1 MTIMAFGQSPNWDW
15 AKRAGSISNDNGW
28 CISQD
33 SSGNIYVVGTFA
45 SDSILFGTT
54 YLVNNNIAA
63 TVDDIFITKYDIN
76 GNILWAKKAGGN
88 LDDYPFSA
96 TVDASGNIYI
106 TGFFRSS
113 ISFDAITIFSAGF
126 RDLFVVKYDT
136 NGNALWAKRAGG
148 SDDDEGEAIAVD
160 ATGQVYVTGF
170 FQSPTITFGS
180 TTLTNT
186 TSSYYVDLF
195 IAKYD
200 SSGNPLWAR
209 KAGGTKHDYGTAI
222 STDTFNNVILAGHF
236 LSPTISFGTS
246 TLTNSTLQNIYIAQY
261 NSAGTLIWLNNE
273 GNGYITDITTN
284 NSGEIFATGELVS
297 IPLIFGADTLTTQGN
312 ADMFVAKFDTGGNS
326 LWGRSG
332 GGTAFDY
339 GKALAVD
346 ALSNVYVTG
355 MYQSQYMSFPYDTLT
370 NSDTTTNSE
379 VYIVGYDNLGN
390 VLWSKGIYGN
400 SNHMETANSIS
411 TFDGDVYL
419 TGYFYSDSIS
429 FDSFYLYNDTTYGS
443 TDIFVAKLVPSILTN
458 LNEQKS
464 LSDDSFII
472 FPNPSSGRITISS
485 AEQFEKIIITDLFG
499 QIIFQEKSNNKSISL
514 NLEKTGIYFITVVSE
529 KQTSTKKLI
538 LQR

>member
-1 MTIMAFGQSPNWDW
+1 MAFGQSPSWDW
-15 AKRAGSISNDNGW
+15 AKRAGSDSNDIGW

-106 TGFFRSS
+106 TGFFRGS
-113 ISFDAITIFSAGF
+113 ISFDAITLFSAGF

-148 SDDDEGEAIAVD
+148 ADDDEAEAIAVD
-160 ATGQVYVTGF
+160 ALGQVYITGF
-170 FQSPTITFGS
+170 FQSPSITFGS

-186 TSSYYVDLF
+186 TSSYYFDLF

-209 KAGGTKHDYGTAI
+209 KAGGVKHDYGTAI
-222 STDTFNNVILAGHF
+222 CTDAFNNVILAGHF

-246 TLTNSTLQNIYIAQY
+246 TLTNSTLQNIYIAKY
-261 NSAGTLIWLNNE
+261 NSAGTLLWLNNE
-273 GNGYITDITTN
+273 GNGYINDIATN
-284 NSGEIFATGELVS
+284 NTSEIFATGELVLV
-297 IPLIFGADTLTTQGN
+297 PLVFGTDTLTTQGN

-339 GKALAVD
+339 GLALAVD

-400 SNHMETANSIS
+400 SNQMELGSSIS
-411 TFDGDVYL
+411 TFGGDVYL

-443 TDIFVAKLVPSILTN
+443 TDMFVAKLVPSILTN